1 MPPACWNF
9 QSWRKSGWRQSKLTA
24 LFLYGQDFLLGSMGW
39 DGSTKYV
46 LLCVYIY
53 KKWAGKIYLKNQEE
67 NTYSKLIL
75 GFLDIG
81 KKRLVASSRAEK
93 TCFIL
98 FLCFLK
104 FELWGHLVLERS
116 KLAAASF
123 SLLLLS
129 LQVPQFH
136 WLPQKTAHILI
147 DNSLLVFN
155 ITTQILEP
163 CNIHLQIS

>member
-1 MPPACWNF
+1 MAAVKAHFSLSLWTRF
-9 QSWRKSGWRQSKLTA
+9 SSWFHGVRWQHRICSCC
-24 LFLYGQDFLLGSMGW
+24 
-39 DGSTKYV
+39 V
-46 LLCVYIY
+46 CVYIQEMVRQNILEKPGGEFIQY
-53 KKWAGKIYLKNQEE
+53 INSGFSWYWQEASGSFFPCAKN
-67 NTYSKLIL
+67 
-75 GFLDIG
+75 
-81 KKRLVASSRAEK
+81 
-93 TCFIL
+93 L
-98 FLCFLK
+98 FLSLSFFLK
-104 FELWGHLVLERS
+104 FELWGLLVLERS

-147 DNSLLVFN
+147 GNSLLVFN